1 MIICLCG
8 STKFKE
14 SFEKLGAILSLEGHI
29 VLSPGI
35 FAHADNITLPSDTE
49 TRLLNSSKNKINMAD
64 AVYFI
69 TGENEYIGTTG
80 YQEIC
85 YARKLNKPI
94 TYFSN
99 KKIDEYGH
107 KAIQYH
113 INNIIKQT
121 KNGD

>member
-1 MIICLCG
+1 
-8 STKFKE
+8 
-14 SFEKLGAILSLEGHI
+14 
-29 VLSPGI
+29 
-35 FAHADNITLPSDTE
+35 
-49 TRLLNSSKNKINMAD
+49 MAD

-80 YQEIC
+80 YQEIY

-99 KKIDEYGH
+99 KKIDEYGYNV
-107 KAIQYH
+107 IRQYV
-113 INNIIKQT
+113 NNVMEQT

>member
-1 MIICLCG
+1 
-8 STKFKE
+8 
-14 SFEKLGAILSLEGHI
+14 
-29 VLSPGI
+29 
-35 FAHADNITLPSDTE
+35 
-49 TRLLNSSKNKINMAD
+49 MAD
-64 AVYFI
+64 EVYFI

-99 KKIDEYGH
+99 KKIDEYGYNVIRQH
-107 KAIQYH
+107 T
-113 INNIIKQT
+113 NNVMNQT

>member
-1 MIICLCG
+1 
-8 STKFKE
+8 
-14 SFEKLGAILSLEGHI
+14 
-29 VLSPGI
+29 
-35 FAHADNITLPSDTE
+35 
-49 TRLLNSSKNKINMAD
+49 MAD

-80 YQEIC
+80 YQEIY

-99 KKIDEYGH
+99 KKIDEYGYNVIRQH
-107 KAIQYH
+107 V
-113 INNIIKQT
+113 NNVMEQT

>member
-1 MIICLCG
+1 
-8 STKFKE
+8 
-14 SFEKLGAILSLEGHI
+14 
-29 VLSPGI
+29 
-35 FAHADNITLPSDTE
+35 
-49 TRLLNSSKNKINMAD
+49 MAD

-85 YARKLNKPI
+85 YARKLGKPI

-99 KKIDEYGH
+99 NKIDEYGYNV
-107 KAIQYH
+107 IRQYV
-113 INNIIKQT
+113 NNVMNQT

>member
-1 MIICLCG
+1 
-8 STKFKE
+8 
-14 SFEKLGAILSLEGHI
+14 
-29 VLSPGI
+29 
-35 FAHADNITLPSDTE
+35 
-49 TRLLNSSKNKINMAD
+49 MAD

-99 KKIDEYGH
+99 EKIDEYGYNV
-107 KAIQYH
+107 IRQYV
-113 INNIIKQT
+113 NNMMEQT
-121 KNGD
+121 KNSD

>member
-1 MIICLCG
+1 
-8 STKFKE
+8 
-14 SFEKLGAILSLEGHI
+14 
-29 VLSPGI
+29 
-35 FAHADNITLPSDTE
+35 
-49 TRLLNSSKNKINMAD
+49 MAD

-99 KKIDEYGH
+99 EKIDEYGYNV
-107 KAIQYH
+107 IRQYV
-113 INNIIKQT
+113 NNAMELT

>member
-1 MIICLCG
+1 
-8 STKFKE
+8 
-14 SFEKLGAILSLEGHI
+14 
-29 VLSPGI
+29 
-35 FAHADNITLPSDTE
+35 
-49 TRLLNSSKNKINMAD
+49 MAD

-99 KKIDEYGH
+99 KKLMNM
-107 KAIQYH
+107 AIKLFNT
-113 INNIIKQT
+113 I
-121 KNGD
+121 

>member
-8 STKFKE
+8 STRFKE

-29 VLSPGI
+29 VLSPKV
-35 FAHADNITLPSDTE
+35 FTHADNIVLPSDTE

-64 AVYFI
+64 AIYFI
-69 TGENEYIGTTG
+69 TGENEYIGQAG

-85 YARKLNKPI
+85 YARKLGKPI

-99 KKIDEYGH
+99 KKIDEYGY
-107 KAIQYH
+107 KVIR
-113 INNIIKQT
+113 
-121 KNGD
+121 

>member
-49 TRLLNSSKNKINMAD
+49 TRLLNSSKDKISMAD

-80 YQEIC
+80 YKE
-85 YARKLNKPI
+85 
-94 TYFSN
+94 
-99 KKIDEYGH
+99 IDEYGH

-113 INNIIKQT
+113 INNIIEQT

>member
-35 FAHADNITLPSDTE
+35 FAHADNITLPSNAE
-49 TRLLNSSKNKINMAD
+49 SRLLNSSKNKINMAD
-64 AVYFI
+64 EVYFI

-99 KKIDEYGH
+99 EKINHYIDNSKQRLE
-107 KAIQYH
+107 
-113 INNIIKQT
+113 NNKMGSDS
-121 KNGD
+121 K

>member
-1 MIICLCG
+1 
-8 STKFKE
+8 
-14 SFEKLGAILSLEGHI
+14 
-29 VLSPGI
+29 
-35 FAHADNITLPSDTE
+35 
-49 TRLLNSSKNKINMAD
+49 MAD

-99 KKIDEYGH
+99 EKIDEYGYNVIRQH
-107 KAIQYH
+107 V
-113 INNIIKQT
+113 NNVMEQT

>member
-1 MIICLCG
+1 
-8 STKFKE
+8 
-14 SFEKLGAILSLEGHI
+14 
-29 VLSPGI
+29 
-35 FAHADNITLPSDTE
+35 
-49 TRLLNSSKNKINMAD
+49 MAD

-99 KKIDEYGH
+99 EKIDEYSYNV
-107 KAIQYH
+107 IQQYV
-113 INNIIKQT
+113 NNMMEQT
-121 KNGD
+121 KNSD

>member
-1 MIICLCG
+1 
-8 STKFKE
+8 
-14 SFEKLGAILSLEGHI
+14 
-29 VLSPGI
+29 
-35 FAHADNITLPSDTE
+35 
-49 TRLLNSSKNKINMAD
+49 MAD

-99 KKIDEYGH
+99 KKIDEYGYNVIRQH
-107 KAIQYH
+107 T
-113 INNIIKQT
+113 NNVMNQI

>member
-1 MIICLCG
+1 
-8 STKFKE
+8 
-14 SFEKLGAILSLEGHI
+14 
-29 VLSPGI
+29 
-35 FAHADNITLPSDTE
+35 
-49 TRLLNSSKNKINMAD
+49 MAD

-69 TGENEYIGTTG
+69 TGENEYIGTSG

-99 KKIDEYGH
+99 KKIDEYGYNVIRQH
-107 KAIQYH
+107 T
-113 INNIIKQT
+113 NNVMNQT

>member
-1 MIICLCG
+1 
-8 STKFKE
+8 
-14 SFEKLGAILSLEGHI
+14 
-29 VLSPGI
+29 
-35 FAHADNITLPSDTE
+35 
-49 TRLLNSSKNKINMAD
+49 MAD

-69 TGENEYIGTTG
+69 TRENEYIGTTG

-99 KKIDEYGH
+99 KKIDEYGYNVIRQH
-107 KAIQYH
+107 V
-113 INNIIKQT
+113 NNVMEQT

>member
-69 TGENEYIGTTG
+69 TGENEYIGT
-80 YQEIC
+80 E
-85 YARKLNKPI
+85 
-94 TYFSN
+94 
-99 KKIDEYGH
+99 KINSKRYSKYSCLDMLY
-107 KAIQYH
+107 
-113 INNIIKQT
+113 
-121 KNGD
+121 

>member
-1 MIICLCG
+1 
-8 STKFKE
+8 
-14 SFEKLGAILSLEGHI
+14 
-29 VLSPGI
+29 
-35 FAHADNITLPSDTE
+35 
-49 TRLLNSSKNKINMAD
+49 MAD

-80 YQEIC
+80 YKEIC

-107 KAIQYH
+107 KAIQIPY
-113 INNIIKQT
+113 K
-121 KNGD
+121 

>member
-1 MIICLCG
+1 
-8 STKFKE
+8 
-14 SFEKLGAILSLEGHI
+14 
-29 VLSPGI
+29 
-35 FAHADNITLPSDTE
+35 
-49 TRLLNSSKNKINMAD
+49 MAD

-94 TYFSN
+94 IYFSN
-99 KKIDEYGH
+99 KKIDEYGYNVIRQH
-107 KAIQYH
+107 V
-113 INNIIKQT
+113 NNVMEQT

>member
-1 MIICLCG
+1 
-8 STKFKE
+8 
-14 SFEKLGAILSLEGHI
+14 
-29 VLSPGI
+29 
-35 FAHADNITLPSDTE
+35 
-49 TRLLNSSKNKINMAD
+49 MAD

-99 KKIDEYGH
+99 KKIDEYGYNVIRQH
-107 KAIQYH
+107 T
-113 INNIIKQT
+113 NNVMNKT

>member
-1 MIICLCG
+1 
-8 STKFKE
+8 
-14 SFEKLGAILSLEGHI
+14 
-29 VLSPGI
+29 
-35 FAHADNITLPSDTE
+35 
-49 TRLLNSSKNKINMAD
+49 MAD

-99 KKIDEYGH
+99 KKIDEYSYNV
-107 KAIQYH
+107 IRQYV
-113 INNIIKQT
+113 NNEMEQT
-121 KNGD
+121 KNSD

>member
-8 STKFKE
+8 STRFKE

-29 VLSPGI
+29 VLSPKV
-35 FAHADNITLPSDTE
+35 FTHADGVVLPSDAE
-49 TRLLNSSKNKINMAD
+49 SILLNSSKNKISMAD

-69 TGENEYIGTTG
+69 TGENEYIGQAG

-85 YARKLNKPI
+85 YARKLDKPI

-99 KKIDEYGH
+99 KRIDEYGY
-107 KAIQYH
+107 KIIQ
-113 INNIIKQT
+113 
-121 KNGD
+121 

>member
-1 MIICLCG
+1 
-8 STKFKE
+8 
-14 SFEKLGAILSLEGHI
+14 
-29 VLSPGI
+29 
-35 FAHADNITLPSDTE
+35 
-49 TRLLNSSKNKINMAD
+49 MAD

-94 TYFSN
+94 TYSSN
-99 KKIDEYGH
+99 KKIDEYGYNFIRQH
-107 KAIQYH
+107 T
-113 INNIIKQT
+113 NNVMNQT

>member
-1 MIICLCG
+1 
-8 STKFKE
+8 
-14 SFEKLGAILSLEGHI
+14 
-29 VLSPGI
+29 
-35 FAHADNITLPSDTE
+35 
-49 TRLLNSSKNKINMAD
+49 MAY

-99 KKIDEYGH
+99 KKIDEYGYNVIRQH
-107 KAIQYH
+107 T
-113 INNIIKQT
+113 NNVMNQT